1 MDDTIIDMRDV
12 FLKRKIKN
20 LQSRER
26 RLAPDRNHEFLEEIS
41 ITLKVIMGDVD
52 LYLRRSKN
60 DRRKVTQNK
69 LKIIQLCCK
78 EIDDYI
84 AGKRF

>member
-26 RLAPDRNHEFLEEIS
+26 RHAPDKNQEFLEEIS
-41 ITLKVIMGDVD
+41 ITLKVIMCDVD

-60 DRRKVTQNK
+60 DRRKITQNK
-69 LKIIQLCCK
+69 LRTVQRCCK

-84 AGKRF
+84 AGKRL